1 MANTKAVFVWSKQ
14 SLEQQ
19 KAPTPSQNISA
30 SLPANQVALQPSTHP
45 STILTSEL

>member
-30 SLPANQVALQPSTHP
+30 SLPANQLALQPASHP